1 MAFESL
7 LGSVCDCARR
17 CLMLSMED
25 KGLDGDCFE
34 PGLTNRENVELEGS
48 VGVGGVTSVVG
59 VSGRPGGVS
68 GSDEA
73 VLILPL
79 RGVSFGVPAC
89 SSPGRT
95 AAEGGVSGAVTVSA
109 DG

>member
-7 LGSVCDCARR
+7 LGRVCDCARR
-17 CLMLSMED
+17 CLMLSMDD
-25 KGLDGDCFE
+25 KGLEGDCFE
-34 PGLTNRENVELEGS
+34 PGLANRGNVEVAGS

-59 VSGRPGGVS
+59 VCGWLEGVS
-68 GSDEA
+68 GKEEA

-79 RGVSFGVPAC
+79 RGVSFGVSVC
-89 SSPGRT
+89 SLPCCT